1 MGTVMQRHNSSEGLS
16 EAEEKNLEVLN
27 ESPLWDQETLEAP
40 NMNLLRDWET
50 LAAPNVSLSRDW
62 EMLEAPNENL
72 PKDQELLLKDYSQ
85 MFGSIIHGYRRIRGS
100 VRSFD

>member
-27 ESPLWDQETLEAP
+27 ENPLGDQETLEAP

-50 LAAPNVSLSRDW
+50 L
-62 EMLEAPNENL
+62 EAPNENL
-72 PKDQELLLKDYSQ
+72 ATERS
-85 MFGSIIHGYRRIRGS
+85 GTATRRL
-100 VRSFD
+100 